1 MSFDSSSENADVKNK
16 QDELDSLL
24 TSVVHYRRPKPD
36 QDLDKENKKIQHL
49 EMIRK
54 FGKKLKNIASTNIS
68 AEAASKQITKA
79 LVMMGDPF
87 IQHKF

>member
-1 MSFDSSSENADVKNK
+1 
-16 QDELDSLL
+16 
-24 TSVVHYRRPKPD
+24 
-36 QDLDKENKKIQHL
+36 
-49 EMIRK
+49 MIRK

-68 AEAASKQITKA
+68 DEAASKKITKA

>member
-1 MSFDSSSENADVKNK
+1 MSFDSSSENADVQNK

-36 QDLDKENKKIQHL
+36 QDLDKKNKKIQHL

-54 FGKKLKNIASTNIS
+54 FGKKLKHIASTNIS
-68 AEAASKQITKA
+68 DEAASKQITKA

-87 IQHKF
+87 IQHRF

>member
-1 MSFDSSSENADVKNK
+1 MSFDSSSENADVQNK
-16 QDELDSLL
+16 QEELDSLL

-36 QDLDKENKKIQHL
+36 QDLDKKNKKIQHL

-54 FGKKLKNIASTNIS
+54 FGKKLKNIASSNIS
-68 AEAASKQITKA
+68 DEAASKQITKA

-87 IQHKF
+87 IQHRF